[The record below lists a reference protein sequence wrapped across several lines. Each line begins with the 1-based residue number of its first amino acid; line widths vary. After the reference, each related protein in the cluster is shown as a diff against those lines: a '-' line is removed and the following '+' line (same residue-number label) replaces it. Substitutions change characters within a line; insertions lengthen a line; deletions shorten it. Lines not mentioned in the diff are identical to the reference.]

1 MTKKVSAKTDDKK
14 EQLINEV
21 REVLASAEE
30 LYESA
35 VDDGSSKAKELK
47 KRLQERI
54 ADARVRLQD
63 IEGEVVERAKE
74 VAKQTDQL
82 VQDNPYKFAGIAAA
96 VGFLLGLLVS
106 RR

>member
-1 MTKKVSAKTDDKK
+1 MTKKVSAKTDEKK
-14 EQLINEV
+14 EQLIKEV

-35 VDDGSSKAKELK
+35 ADDGSTKAKELK
-47 KRLQERI
+47 KRLQERM
-54 ADARVRLQD
+54 ADARSRLQD

-82 VQDNPYKFAGIAAA
+82 VQDNPYKFAGVAAA